1 MNTNTM
7 VESAAQRGGWN
18 TSGLDVHFIRVY
30 SQASVSV
37 TELWPSKNLN
47 LGDNHDIACRVFR
60 PKYEYPTSSGQLE
73 SGLSSRS

>member
-7 VESAAQRGGWN
+7 VESTEQRGGWN
-18 TSGLDVHFIRVY
+18 TSGLDVHFIGVY
-30 SQASVSV
+30 SLVSVSV
-37 TELWPSKNLN
+37 TELRPSKNLI
-47 LGDNHDIACRVFR
+47 LGENHDIACRVFT